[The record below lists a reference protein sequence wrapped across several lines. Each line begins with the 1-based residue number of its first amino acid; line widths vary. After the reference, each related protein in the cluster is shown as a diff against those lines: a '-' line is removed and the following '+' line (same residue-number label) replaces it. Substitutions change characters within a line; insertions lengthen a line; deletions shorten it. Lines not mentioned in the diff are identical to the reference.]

1 MEIRINNK
9 RADVTLDT
17 EKTLGDVLSALE
29 QWISSS
35 GNRIFCI
42 SVNGE
47 EIPGDLLPEVFGRDI
62 EEINTLDLE
71 LSSWQELAGE
81 ALTALMDVCIL
92 YQNVPFEERSHILET
107 WEASAAAR
115 FLSSDLADLAA
126 FANSAL
132 KGEGLLISSL
142 MGLIDER
149 LKELAD
155 PGRELS
161 EGEELVHS
169 IAQRMEELPLD
180 IQTGK
185 DQRAAQTMQL
195 FSQTAEKLF
204 RLLFIFKS
212 QGLSMD
218 TLVIEE
224 QSARIFMDEFYTA
237 LGDLSSAYEK
247 KDSVMVGDLVEYE
260 LAPRLLSFYRAL
272 KSNAEKNISLASA
285 S

>member
-1 MEIRINNK
+1 
-9 RADVTLDT
+9 
-17 EKTLGDVLSALE
+17 
-29 QWISSS
+29 
-35 GNRIFCI
+35 
-42 SVNGE
+42 
-47 EIPGDLLPEVFGRDI
+47 
-62 EEINTLDLE
+62 
-71 LSSWQELAGE
+71 
-81 ALTALMDVCIL
+81 
-92 YQNVPFEERSHILET
+92 
-107 WEASAAAR
+107 
-115 FLSSDLADLAA
+115 
-126 FANSAL
+126 
-132 KGEGLLISSL
+132 LISSL